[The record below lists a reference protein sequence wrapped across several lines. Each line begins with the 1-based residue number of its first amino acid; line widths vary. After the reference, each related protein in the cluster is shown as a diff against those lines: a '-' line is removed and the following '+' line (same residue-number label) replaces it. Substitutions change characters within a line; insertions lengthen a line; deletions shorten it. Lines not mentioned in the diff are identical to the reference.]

1 MHTDPI
7 ADYLTRIRNAIAA
20 KKRIVDIPSSKI
32 KVGITKVLLEMGY
45 IAAYK
50 EVQDDKQGII
60 KIALKFDPVSK
71 QSAITFIQRVSTPGL
86 RRYVKSTEIPR
97 VLNGMG
103 IAIMT
108 TSKGIMTGQKA
119 KSENVGGEV
128 LCYVY

>member
-7 ADYLTRIRNAIAA
+7 ADYLTRIRNAMQAR
-20 KKRIVDIPSSKI
+20 KRIVDIPSSKI
-32 KVGITKVLLEMGY
+32 KVGITKVLLDMGY

-50 EVQDDKQGII
+50 EVEDDKQGIL
-60 KIALKFDPVSK
+60 KIALKYDPVTK
-71 QSAITFIQRVSTPGL
+71 QPAITFIQRVSTPGL

-119 KSENVGGEV
+119 KSENVGGEI

>member
-1 MHTDPI
+1 
-7 ADYLTRIRNAIAA
+7 
-20 KKRIVDIPSSKI
+20 
-32 KVGITKVLLEMGY
+32 MGY

-50 EVQDDKQGII
+50 EVEDDKQGIL
-60 KIALKFDPVSK
+60 KIALKYDPVTK
-71 QSAITFIQRVSTPGL
+71 QPAITFIQRVSTPGL
-86 RRYVKSTEIPR
+86 RRYVKSSEIPR